1 MSKHA
6 SWRKIYDSHTHLNDE
21 PFYDDVPAFIARA
34 DHYGVTAMNIVGSN
48 RQLNDRALAL
58 GHRCPNLHPI
68 VGWHPEELATFN
80 AAEEAHLKEQLVDPT
95 VVGIGEIGLDYFND
109 QYSPHDQQWALF
121 EKQLQWARELQLP
134 VSIHCRDALADTYD
148 ILKNAHLTEFGG
160 VMHSFNGSPEWA
172 EKFMDLGMAISFS
185 GVVSFKNAADVHAA
199 ALATPLDKM
208 MVETDAPYLTP
219 KPYRGKQNEPAFTK
233 FVVDA
238 IAELKGVDAE
248 RVAYHTYHNA
258 VRLFLKNGGHDEQD

>member
-6 SWRKIYDSHTHLNDE
+6 SWRQVYDSHTHLNDG
-21 PFYDDVPAFIARA
+21 PFYDDVAAFIARA

-48 RQLNDRALAL
+48 RQLNDRAIDL
-58 GHRCPNLHPI
+58 GHRYPNLHPI
-68 VGWHPEELATFN
+68 VGWHPEDLATFN
-80 AAEEAHLKEQLVDPT
+80 AAEAAHLKKQLGDPT
-95 VVGIGEIGLDYFND
+95 VVGVGEIGLDYYND
-109 QYSPHDQQWALF
+109 QHSPHDQQWTLF
-121 EKQLQWARELQLP
+121 EQQLQWARELDLP
-134 VSIHCRDALADTYD
+134 VSIHCRDALKDTYA
-148 ILKNAHLTEFGG
+148 ILKNAHLDEFGG

-172 EKFMDLGMAISFS
+172 ARFMDLGMAISFS
-185 GVVSFKNAADVHAA
+185 GVVSFKNATDVHAA
-199 ALATPLDKM
+199 ALATPLDRM

-258 VRLFLKNGGHDEQD
+258 ARLFLKDGVQDEQD